1 VNVRGLSNCEASTF
15 SWGAHVCGRRAFTTR
30 RALLTDAH
38 SLVLD
43 GTRPTAGDLVIARV
57 TRLGL
62 HQRIE
67 LPTGRRSNLYEGD
80 HIMVAYGA
88 RYAPD
93 QFEAVVPDDLGPCEL
108 VAGGGVAARVLSRHR
123 EVREATRITPV
134 GLLADRGGQ
143 ILNLRRWA
151 IQERG
156 RVGNPLVIAVVGTS
170 MNAGKTTAASKLI
183 RGLVRSG
190 LRVGAAKVTG
200 TGSGGDVWSMLDA
213 GGCEVVDF
221 TDRGHA
227 STYLLSE
234 EEVVRTAGSLI
245 NHLASLNVDVSVVE
259 VADGLLQRET
269 AILLNSD
276 RFSGLLDGVLFSAFD
291 SAGAVY
297 GIDQLRRL
305 GLPVVALSGRLS
317 VSALGAREASAATGL
332 PVLTSDQLTDPEFVQ
347 NLVAPMRP
355 AVGLQKISA

>member
-1 VNVRGLSNCEASTF
+1 MNVRGLSNCEASTF
-15 SWGAHVCGRRAFTTR
+15 SWGAHVNGRRAFTTR

-43 GTRPTAGDLVIARV
+43 GARPTAGDLVIARV

-80 HIMVAYGA
+80 HILVAYGA

-134 GLLADRGGQ
+134 GLLVDRGGQ

-213 GGCEVVDF
+213 GACEVVDF
-221 TDRGHA
+221 TDRA
-227 STYLLSE
+227 
-234 EEVVRTAGSLI
+234 
-245 NHLASLNVDVSVVE
+245 
-259 VADGLLQRET
+259 
-269 AILLNSD
+269 
-276 RFSGLLDGVLFSAFD
+276 
-291 SAGAVY
+291 
-297 GIDQLRRL
+297 
-305 GLPVVALSGRLS
+305 
-317 VSALGAREASAATGL
+317 
-332 PVLTSDQLTDPEFVQ
+332 
-347 NLVAPMRP
+347 MRP
-355 AVGLQKISA
+355 PICSAKKRSSVRREVSSIIWRR